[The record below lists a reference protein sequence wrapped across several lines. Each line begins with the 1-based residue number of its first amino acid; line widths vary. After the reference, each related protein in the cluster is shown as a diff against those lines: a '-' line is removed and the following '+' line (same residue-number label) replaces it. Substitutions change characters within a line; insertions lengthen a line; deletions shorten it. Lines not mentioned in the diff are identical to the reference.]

1 MKTQGFTD
9 VSYRLLMGGV
19 CALHV
24 GTKA

>member
-1 MKTQGFTD
+1 MESAGFVD
-9 VSYRLLMGGV
+9 VRYELLMGGV